1 MGSIT
6 FGLSYL
12 PTSQRLAFSITKASN
27 LRYDRVVEDLKQF
40 CKHNKKS
47 LSKNI
52 FLFYNS
58 YIFFVKLISRN
69 FSIFSDPFVRI
80 IQVNS
85 NGKVVRKK
93 KTQTVIASKE
103 PEFNETLNFELSSH
117 QIEYMSFVVMIIS
130 KKPSSKAES
139 ASDRVS
145 YSTQISFG

>member
-1 MGSIT
+1 M
-6 FGLSYL
+6 
-12 PTSQRLAFSITKASN
+12 
-27 LRYDRVVEDLKQF
+27 
-40 CKHNKKS
+40 
-47 LSKNI
+47 
-52 FLFYNS
+52 
-58 YIFFVKLISRN
+58 KLISRN

-145 YSTQISFG
+145 YSKSLLDNAPNYLSSWLRYPKEIDII